1 MPGWAGWTSEKI
13 SSVPASIWSNFRK
26 TTPSINLALAS
37 SEGQIHCQVLQS
49 NSVRRRHPPHDAS
62 VATQVSC
69 HRLPSYQTAQCQ
81 PGHCGGDKRSDT
93 IASLGLRT
101 AHAGF
106 RITHEEGNVDI
117 LNFLAGG
124 DPAPALLSS
133 SSRLD
138 PETTRIFVSAYR

>member
-1 MPGWAGWTSEKI
+1 MPGSAAWTSAKI

-37 SEGQIHCQVLQS
+37 FEGQIHCQVLQS

-62 VATQVSC
+62 VATRISR
-69 HRLPSYQTAQCQ
+69 HRLPCYQSGQC
-81 PGHCGGDKRSDT
+81 PAGHRSGGKRSDT
-93 IASLGLRT
+93 IASVGLRT

-106 RITHEEGNVDI
+106 GITHEEENVDI
-117 LNFLAGG
+117 LNFLVGG
-124 DPAPALLSS
+124 DPAPALLSF

-138 PETTRIFVSAYR
+138 PERTQILVSA